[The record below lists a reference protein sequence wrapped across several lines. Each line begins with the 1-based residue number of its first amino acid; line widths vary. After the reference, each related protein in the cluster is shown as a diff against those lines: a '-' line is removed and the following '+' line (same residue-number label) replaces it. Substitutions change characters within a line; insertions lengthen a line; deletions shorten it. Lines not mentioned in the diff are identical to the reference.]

1 MSRRISSADHASTA
15 WATALLIAIVV
26 ISCVAVYVQA
36 AQEAATYNR
45 LTGADVT
52 AWDALFVELRVE
64 GSIK

>member
-1 MSRRISSADHASTA
+1 VSKRLSGTDHTSAA
-15 WATALLIAIVV
+15 WATALLVV
-26 ISCVAVYVQA
+26 ICAGFCAVAYVQA
-36 AQEAATYNR
+36 MQEAATYNR

>member
-1 MSRRISSADHASTA
+1 MRIRDDDRYWVAIYT
-15 WATALLIAIVV
+15 AIV
-26 ISCVAVYVQA
+26 IAFFAGIFSICYVQA
-36 AQEAATYNR
+36 MQEAATYNR